1 MPHIQSLVDTLKRA
15 LRADRVTYA
24 EVARELGLSEAS
36 VKRMFS
42 RGAFTLER
50 FDAICRMVGLDLAD
64 LVRLQDEGERRISRL
79 TRDQE
84 EELVADVRLL
94 LVALLVRNR
103 WGYQDIVREYSISE
117 TDCVRLLARLD
128 RLRLIELQPG
138 NRVRLLVARDFRWI
152 PGGPIE
158 RFFERHV
165 QDEFLDARFDDP
177 DERRLYL
184 SGPLSPGS
192 ADALAR
198 KLDHLAAEFVELQ
211 TADAPLPLA
220 EKRNVG
226 LVLAMRAWELSV
238 FAGLRRA
245 ADGG

>member
-79 TRDQE
+79 TREQE

-103 WGYQDIVREYSISE
+103 WGFEDIVREYAVSE
-117 TDCVRLLARLD
+117 TECVRLLARLD
-128 RLRLIELQPG
+128 RLRALLRASRPG
-138 NRVRLLVARDFRWI
+138 RVPRRPFRR
-152 PGGPIE
+152 PG
-158 RFFERHV
+158 
-165 QDEFLDARFDDP
+165 
-177 DERRLYL
+177 
-184 SGPLSPGS
+184 
-192 ADALAR
+192 
-198 KLDHLAAEFVELQ
+198 
-211 TADAPLPLA
+211 
-220 EKRNVG
+220 
-226 LVLAMRAWELSV
+226 
-238 FAGLRRA
+238 RA
-245 ADGG
+245 APVPERTALPGIGGRPGAQARPPGRGVRGAADRGCAAAARREAQRRPGAGDAGVGAVGVCGAPARG